1 MREILISFGVVVACC
16 AVLLVA
22 QFTGGDGEQAV
33 ADSVANAPAAE
44 TLVAEADASQ
54 SANDLL
60 EKPMAA
66 EANAEENVVKTDSGL
81 KYVVIAKGD
90 GAQPQT
96 GNRVFVH
103 YVGTLE
109 DGTKFDSSRDRG
121 RPFDF
126 TVGQGQVIK
135 GWDEGVGAMKV
146 GDRRKLIIP
155 PELGYGARGAGGVI
169 PPNATLIFDVELLR
183 IGS

>member
-66 EANAEENVVKTDSGL
+66 EANAEE
-81 KYVVIAKGD
+81 YVV
-90 GAQPQT
+90 
-96 GNRVFVH
+96 
-103 YVGTLE
+103 
-109 DGTKFDSSRDRG
+109 
-121 RPFDF
+121 
-126 TVGQGQVIK
+126 
-135 GWDEGVGAMKV
+135 
-146 GDRRKLIIP
+146 
-155 PELGYGARGAGGVI
+155 
-169 PPNATLIFDVELLR
+169 
-183 IGS
+183 